1 MYSGKKS
8 NQSIRQQVFI
18 KCFELERLIVSCD
31 NLLNIMFGGGVMRN
45 KKLQKGSLIQISRE
59 EQLSSPLANFA
70 TEIDL
75 LRVLSDKSKASIKS
89 ILALPAKPLKHIISD
104 INIVQEKIP
113 SSSSINQ
120 PPTEQAQAAVPPS
133 MPFKLKTP
141 LLNLSLK
148 PF

>member
-104 INIVQEKIP
+104 INIVQ
-113 SSSSINQ
+113 
-120 PPTEQAQAAVPPS
+120 
-133 MPFKLKTP
+133 
-141 LLNLSLK
+141 
-148 PF
+148 